1 MHKGVGTSGPKSLKV
16 ESDAKRALKAIQ
28 ANAVSTREWAEA
40 SITNIQQYNAW
51 TLQREP
57 YSQRVRRWRTE
68 GV

>member
-1 MHKGVGTSGPKSLKV
+1 MHKGVSTCGPKSLK
-16 ESDAKRALKAIQ
+16 EKNDAKRALKAKWG
-28 ANAVSTREWAEA
+28 NLVSTREWAEA